1 MLKENFDFLK
11 LNFTEFFGDNK
22 TQWAWYN
29 VPQEVRSKHWPAQSK
44 LPELGFDPNPPK
56 TSFRNIGNV
65 DGLSYISGEIYY
77 CNWPQIVSKSGN
89 EKMFIDIK
97 WGHPYEQTWMS
108 HIFQLT
114 LSGEVTPGILLAS
127 PFTHERH
134 HHYDGKLRR
143 EN

>member
-1 MLKENFDFLK
+1 MIKEDFDFLK

-29 VPQEVRSKHWPAQSK
+29 VPQNVREEHWPDKPK
-44 LPELGFDPNPPK
+44 LPEIGFDDNPPQ
-56 TSFRNIGNV
+56 TIYRNIGNV
-65 DGLSYISGEIYY
+65 DGLSYASGEIYY
-77 CNWPQIVSKSGN
+77 CNWPQIVSKKGN
-89 EKMFIDIK
+89 KKMFIDTK

-114 LSGEVTPGILLAS
+114 LKNDIKPGILLAS
-127 PFTHERH
+127 PFTHERL